1 MCIRDSTG
9 TFEKGDVITS
19 FDGSVISYDSATQI
33 LEIQSEIEH
42 FSEGDPIVTANG
54 SATAHQC
61 VHAEASATNG
71 AIVVSNGDFT
81 GLRGQL
87 DEEQMKIQDSRFYQ
101 DYSYVVKVF
110 ESFNFFRYSIKFNF
124 FGYIVFSI
132 IAKNILG
139 ISENVENAGKL
150 LSDIAFDNDFNNIKY
165 LHLSNKLV
173 FYKKHKLIKSEV
185 SEEASKK
192 ELALRL
198 WSFSEELCR
207 SFGFVSL
214 NI

>member
-1 MCIRDSTG
+1 MG
-9 TFEKGDVITS
+9 
-19 FDGSVISYDSATQI
+19 
-33 LEIQSEIEH
+33 
-42 FSEGDPIVTANG
+42 
-54 SATAHQC
+54 
-61 VHAEASATNG
+61 
-71 AIVVSNGDFT
+71 
-81 GLRGQL
+81 
-87 DEEQMKIQDSRFYQ
+87 
-101 DYSYVVKVF
+101 
-110 ESFNFFRYSIKFNF
+110 FFRYSVKFNI

-150 LSDIAFDNDFNNIKY
+150 LSDIVFNTDFNDIKY

-173 FYKKHKLIKSEV
+173 FYKKHKLLKSGV